1 MEWLSAGLR
10 AATGRGESEQTGP
23 TPFTLEGG
31 LIAAEWGEASLK
43 LYLLRPDGAVEDSR
57 EASGVGAAEL
67 IPKPPQKDPAK
78 FEDVFEQ
85 QCRSLEE
92 GRPGPSPRPALVCG
106 LAGSRAG
113 WCAVVSTTLPA
124 GVKQLATGAVRVPTR
139 SGRAVFVVPGLA
151 SRPQRSVLARLDA
164 LRGEETRV
172 MGSLIHSV
180 MHPKPGQPFRPRRL
194 FCLLGPAA
202 SQWILAEDGSIVFFR
217 SYRKTHDHC
226 WHLGC
231 ILPRMS
237 AMIVRTG
244 TATCYAALAPAAG
257 AATTLASLGGRA
269 ASGGNAAAAVEQGL
283 TEGFAGEE
291 SLLHQLN
298 YLREP
303 ARIRTPTHAG
313 EIPHDRRHLLL
324 AHIARSCRSCLLS
337 VHCMF
342 VLSDVSRFT
351 ACPCCPQTRR
361 RSLASWVLRT
371 ARRTWPGCWWAPR
384 SRRSLMSR
392 PSGPQPQP
400 EPEPEPEPAELR
412 QVTLLLTTLLLPR
425 VVLTKVVKAAQPR
438 RRRTVLARPGRPSS
452 PPPPS
457 HLHPH
462 PPSSRGPGCTS
473 RSAARTACCCS
484 STAAHWSGTPRTRP
498 PLASFEQLHPRS

>member
-1 MEWLSAGLR
+1 MGWRVLVAMEWLSAGLR
-10 AATGRGESEQTGP
+10 AATGRGESGGDAGP

-43 LYLLRPDGAVEDSR
+43 LFLLQADGAVADSR

-113 WCAVVSTTLPA
+113 WCAVDSTTLPA

-151 SRPQRSVLARLDA
+151 SRPQRSALARLDA

-217 SYRKTHDHC
+217 SCK
-226 WHLGC
+226 
-231 ILPRMS
+231 I
-237 AMIVRTG
+237 AMLSR
-244 TATCYAALAPAAG
+244 
-257 AATTLASLGGRA
+257 
-269 ASGGNAAAAVEQGL
+269 
-283 TEGFAGEE
+283 FA
-291 SLLHQLN
+291 
-298 YLREP
+298 
-303 ARIRTPTHAG
+303 
-313 EIPHDRRHLLL
+313 
-324 AHIARSCRSCLLS
+324 
-337 VHCMF
+337 
-342 VLSDVSRFT
+342 VLSCPSR
-351 ACPCCPQTRR
+351 
-361 RSLASWVLRT
+361 
-371 ARRTWPGCWWAPR
+371 
-384 SRRSLMSR
+384 
-392 PSGPQPQP
+392 
-400 EPEPEPEPAELR
+400 
-412 QVTLLLTTLLLPR
+412 
-425 VVLTKVVKAAQPR
+425 
-438 RRRTVLARPGRPSS
+438 
-452 PPPPS
+452 
-457 HLHPH
+457 
-462 PPSSRGPGCTS
+462 
-473 RSAARTACCCS
+473 
-484 STAAHWSGTPRTRP
+484 
-498 PLASFEQLHPRS
+498 